1 MKNPDAYL
9 LPPKL
14 IRQYG
19 TRSPFL
25 LAGEKGVEIM
35 MRDDFD
41 RQKGAFSLMLNV
53 PFIFINNNLSDEMK
67 RIVCA
72 HELGHALLHRQLC
85 REMKNQTIQEY
96 EIFDIRSTA
105 EYEANIFAAE
115 LLIDEEE
122 LAEYESYGYD
132 IVQLA
137 KASRINVN
145 LLLIKYYEM
154 QERFGKRCS
163 IPYLPKNNFLGVIRD
178 NAGEL

>member
-9 LPPKL
+9 MPQKL
-14 IRQYG
+14 IRKYG

-25 LAGEKGVEIM
+25 LAEEEGIEIM
-35 MRDDFD
+35 MRDDFG

-53 PFIFINNNLSDEMK
+53 PFIFINSSLSDEMK

-72 HELGHALLHRQLC
+72 HELGHAMLHRQLC
-85 REMKNQTIQEY
+85 RKMKNQTIQEY
-96 EIFDIRSTA
+96 EIFDIRSEA

-115 LLIDEEE
+115 LLIDEKE

-132 IVQLA
+132 IIQTA
-137 KASRINVN
+137 KASGININ
-145 LLLIKYYEM
+145 LLLIWYYEM
-154 QERFGKRCS
+154 QERYGNHYN
-163 IPYLPKNNFLGVIRD
+163 IPYLPKKNFLGIIGD